1 MTRVRPPAGTGAQG
15 LGMAAGQ
22 GMGGAASGGRGLCS
36 GAGPDLG
43 RAATFS
49 GAVVS
54 FTGGPGTGFPTLVV
68 DTGQGEVAIQ
78 LSPYRALR
86 RSGYEPAAGARVE
99 VTAAPVLMEG
109 QDHWV
114 ALAIRDVATGITV
127 TLRDPST
134 GLPFGGGRCAR
145 R

>member
-1 MTRVRPPAGTGAQG
+1 MTGVRSPAGTGVQG
-15 LGMAAGQ
+15 LGTAVGQ
-22 GMGGAASGGRGLCS
+22 GMGGAVAGRWGLCS

-43 RAATFS
+43 RTATFS

-54 FTGGPGTGFPTLVV
+54 FSGGPCAGVPTLAV
-68 DTGQGEVAIQ
+68 DTAEGEMAIR

-99 VTAAPVLMEG
+99 VTAASAVMDG

-114 ALAIRDVATGITV
+114 ALAITDVATGVTV
-127 TLRDPST
+127 TLRDRST